1 MIGPRIPSAS
11 SSSSAR
17 VATSPLPLPVL
28 PPEVCLACAFP
39 FRLCLLFFD
48 LFLLPFPEPFDEDE
62 DEEED
67 EDEDEEEVDD
77 KEENINDEV
86 RNWLE
91 DSLDEYSEEDR
102 EEIAEVFEAY
112 GWTVIDDFVRATR
125 EDQKQALR
133 EVKKAVKAHCTE
145 EEIYADLKVA
155 LKELLEG
162 AA

>member
-1 MIGPRIPSAS
+1 MMPT
-11 SSSSAR
+11 
-17 VATSPLPLPVL
+17 VEVL
-28 PPEVCLACAFP
+28 MRSL
-39 FRLCLLFFD
+39 
-48 LFLLPFPEPFDEDE
+48 
-62 DEEED
+62 
-67 EDEDEEEVDD
+67 
-77 KEENINDEV
+77 KEAKM
-86 RNWLE
+86 
-91 DSLDEYSEEDR
+91 EEDR

-133 EVKKAVKAHCTE
+133 DLKDAVKAHCTE

>member
-1 MIGPRIPSAS
+1 MVPM
-11 SSSSAR
+11 
-17 VATSPLPLPVL
+17 VANGGQSGG
-28 PPEVCLACAFP
+28 
-39 FRLCLLFFD
+39 
-48 LFLLPFPEPFDEDE
+48 ED
-62 DEEED
+62 
-67 EDEDEEEVDD
+67 
-77 KEENINDEV
+77 
-86 RNWLE
+86 
-91 DSLDEYSEEDR
+91 SEEDR